1 MPSRRRG
8 SDQNK
13 LVYFHSKLCIFVCV
27 TFKCL
32 VYSSIRREKKQ
43 HLKIFTLSDLLL
55 LSAALTWSFSDV
67 DNSTSGLIVSS
78 VLHLSLFFFH
88 RKKDKNQNFATKV
101 TRKNLL
107 LSLIYL
113 FFSNKHQGNKNS
125 LV

>member
-78 VLHLSLFFFH
+78 VLHLSPFFFPQEERQESKLCYKGH
-88 RKKDKNQNFATKV
+88 SEKPASF
-101 TRKNLL
+101 
-107 LSLIYL
+107 SHL
-113 FFSNKHQGNKNS
+113 FIFFQQTPGE
-125 LV
+125 